1 MVYTNQHSNS
11 HPSSGLAFHRAMAAA
26 RSVLLVTVHLQRHV
40 MCFFTKENLHT
51 VIHFMVRL
59 GNQKRAAK
67 S

>member
-1 MVYTNQHSNS
+1 
-11 HPSSGLAFHRAMAAA
+11 MAAA